1 MTEVAAESVEL
12 DEQDVVRALVIDAV
26 ENADTFNAGSVKK
39 ALEAIDMTAA
49 WTDASDDN
57 RYTDEQLWQ
66 RVLNAVCV
74 AARHEQGFD
83 SEMFLNILDDEGVE
97 HIVEEM
103 SQDED
108 EEDEEDDDDDDDDD
122 NEEDDEED
130 DDDDEEDDEEEDE
143 EAE

>member
-26 ENADTFNAGSVKK
+26 ENVDTFNADSVKK

-108 EEDEEDDDDDDDDD
+108 DEDDEDDDDDD

-130 DDDDEEDDEEEDE
+130 DDDEEDEEEDE